1 MMTCARSVEMVGNY
15 CVVMYAQELFTKVTF
30 DFTLDIAII
39 TLM

>member
-1 MMTCARSVEMVGNY
+1 MMTYARSVEMVGNF